1 MNTLQFDVVIKKTDE
16 GFGIYF
22 TKVARIENDVDLL
35 VVDGLVEDPA
45 SSLRNGLNKEALDCL
60 QLGDILTKVNGEDC
74 EGKKVADIIGLL
86 RGANSGE
93 NTLSFSRNVPS
104 DANLK
109 GGVNTKTDNEEAG
122 SAIESSRGGFMDAI
136 RKVKS
141 KIRSE
146 IDGDEEGL
154 FREQFE
160 DEQFEKQ
167 WLEEFDALKK
177 QFERKWETCTYTADE
192 FCGLLYRSSDAQ
204 QKEYLQQEYPTLMD
218 AWKDGC
224 ASTSS
229 SRVIPEWP
237 AVKNTYSCAVNYDPI
252 DSSKLVFSSNGCSG
266 TSVGLIH
273 SSGLLQSTLECLRV
287 DFMWRSDNLRAFS
300 RRLEAAGISSCS
312 GLLEELNVRRL
323 SSHFERNFQS
333 VEYPRLTKTVLRT
346 LRENAQSAV
355 TAPLW

>member
-1 MNTLQFDVVIKKTDE
+1 
-16 GFGIYF
+16 
-22 TKVARIENDVDLL
+22 
-35 VVDGLVEDPA
+35 
-45 SSLRNGLNKEALDCL
+45 
-60 QLGDILTKVNGEDC
+60 
-74 EGKKVADIIGLL
+74 
-86 RGANSGE
+86 
-93 NTLSFSRNVPS
+93 
-104 DANLK
+104 
-109 GGVNTKTDNEEAG
+109 
-122 SAIESSRGGFMDAI
+122 MDAI

-237 AVKNTYSCAVNYDPI
+237 A
-252 DSSKLVFSSNGCSG
+252 
-266 TSVGLIH
+266 
-273 SSGLLQSTLECLRV
+273 STLECLRV